1 MNRRIA
7 LAALVVVCLAS
18 GCNTENQAKET
29 PVPPAA
35 KTAPQRLPRLRKL
48 PQCPKRPHP
57 PSTSVRWP

>member
-35 KTAPQRLPRLRKL
+35 KTAPVVLLWACRAR
-48 PQCPKRPHP
+48 
-57 PSTSVRWP
+57 